1 MRTLWFAV
9 AGALLA
15 AWPTAAAARIER
27 FAVVIGNNRG
37 HDQDVQLRYAE
48 ADAARL
54 HGVLRELGGFEPA
67 NMVLLQDGDA
77 AAVTSTLVTV
87 NARIRSVAG
96 SPDVQT
102 MLVVYF
108 SGHADA
114 STLHIGKGSV
124 ALREIA
130 QLVQGSAATFRLLI
144 VDACRSGAITTLK
157 GGNVVA
163 PFAVPDEAPLR
174 GEGFAFLT
182 ATAADED
189 AQESDELRGSFF
201 THALVSGLM
210 GAADRDGDG
219 DIVLDEAYR
228 YAYDATLRATSRTFA
243 GLQHPSYQYDFRGQ
257 GDLVLT
263 QPRAFVPQRG
273 SLRFKPGMAYLLMR
287 DDANGPVVAEIA
299 AHANARALSVPPGA
313 YFVRGRGSDFVLEG
327 KVQARAGAATEVDGS
342 GFHRIT
348 HARLV
353 RKGGQNAPGSSQ
365 GVELGARLR
374 SALPNGDG
382 VCPGPFVGYGIEW
395 QRLGVRA
402 RLSACQTGYDNSH
415 LEAQTRAV
423 DADVRVT
430 HAWDFALV
438 AVDIGVGGGAALFH
452 QRFEGSVPVPSR
464 TSLVP
469 FLEVTGGAAV
479 DLGAGYYL
487 TADAAGE
494 TYFFEL
500 ERSPE
505 GTSERAVAFAL
516 RSTLGVGRR
525 F

>member
-1 MRTLWFAV
+1 MSALRLAV
-9 AGALLA
+9 VAALLA
-15 AWPTAAAARIER
+15 AWPAAAAARIER

-37 HDQDVQLRYAE
+37 DDRDVQLRYAE
-48 ADAARL
+48 TDAARL
-54 HGVLRELGGFEPA
+54 HGVLRELGNFEPA
-67 NMVLLQDGDA
+67 NMVLLQDGDGA
-77 AAVTSTLVTV
+77 TVTSTLVAV
-87 NARIRSVAG
+87 NARIRSVA
-96 SPDVQT
+96 SNPDVQT

-114 STLHIGKGSV
+114 STLHVGKGRV

-157 GGNVVA
+157 GGSVVA
-163 PFAVPDEAPLR
+163 PFAIPDEPALR

-273 SLRFKPGMAYLLMR
+273 ALRFKPGMAYLLMR

-299 AHANARALSVPPGA
+299 AQANARSLSVPPGA
-313 YFVRGRGSDFVLEG
+313 YFIRARGPDFVLEG
-327 KVQARAGAATEVDGS
+327 KVQARAGAATEVDGA
-342 GFHRIT
+342 GFNRIT

-374 SALPNGDG
+374 SALPNGEG
-382 VCPGPFVGYGIEW
+382 VCPGLFVGWGIEW
-395 QRLGVRA
+395 HQLGVHARLG
-402 RLSACQTGYDNSH
+402 ACQGGYDNRH
-415 LEAQTRAV
+415 LEARTSAV

-430 HAWDFALV
+430 HSWDFSLL
-438 AVDIGVGGGAALFH
+438 AVDVGVGGGAALFN
-452 QRFEGSVPVPSR
+452 QRFDGSVPVPAR

-469 FLEVTGGAAV
+469 FLEITGGATV
-479 DLGAGYYL
+479 DVGRGYYV

-500 ERSPE
+500 ERSPP
-505 GTSERAVAFAL
+505 GTSERTVAFAV
-516 RSTLGVGRR
+516 RTTLGVGRR